1 MVAARSQRYA
11 VILQAYNC
19 QVEYQPSTEH
29 GNVDAL
35 SVQQSEKKE
44 AEIFFFSGLDDL
56 PVDTKDIWERP
67 EKILY

>member
-1 MVAARSQRYA
+1 MGVGSIRSQ
-11 VILQAYNC
+11 
-19 QVEYQPSTEH
+19 
-29 GNVDAL
+29 AL
-35 SVQQSEKKE
+35 SDHLGTHHGSSPIATVCSNFAGLQLPTAKE